1 MWRMY
6 TRADCIQVFSQT
18 ELGDRTLSQLLSAMG
33 TLVGN
38 AVVEDTNL
46 QQLWMRCFPF
56 YIHGH
61 MLIIQQGEEVWPG
74 ETCWEKAAR
83 NQGWHDR
90 SLLLQLGL
98 VPAYID
104 GLLFASPGS
113 APNYYKLLEMQPYS
127 ARNRLPRPSYRQSW
141 YFTKAEKHPN
151 QLWITPF

>member
-1 MWRMY
+1 MY

-46 QQLWMRCFPF
+46 QQLWMRCLPF

-74 ETCWEKAAR
+74 ETC
-83 NQGWHDR
+83 
-90 SLLLQLGL
+90 
-98 VPAYID
+98 
-104 GLLFASPGS
+104 
-113 APNYYKLLEMQPYS
+113 
-127 ARNRLPRPSYRQSW
+127 
-141 YFTKAEKHPN
+141 
-151 QLWITPF
+151 